1 METKQ
6 DALQYHE
13 GWRPGKVEV
22 VSTKPCATQR
32 DLSLAYTPGVAE
44 PCLEIAKN
52 PSDVFRYTSRGNLVA
67 VVSNGTAV
75 LGLGN
80 IGALAGKPVME
91 GKGVLFK
98 RFADV
103 DVFDLELDTLS
114 VDEMV
119 RTVKLLEPT
128 FGGINLEDIAAP
140 ECFEVEQRLIEC
152 MEIPVFHDDQ
162 HGTAIISGAALLNA
176 LELQKKDLKQIR
188 MVISGAGAAGIACAN
203 LYLALG
209 MKREQIILVDTAGV
223 IYRGREKKM
232 NKYKEE
238 YATDEKCRTLQE
250 AMKGA
255 DVFVG
260 LSGPNIVSPEM
271 VLSMAN
277 RPVVLAMANPNPEIT
292 YPEAKKARGDVI
304 VATGRS
310 DYPNQVNNVL
320 GFPFIFR
327 GALDV
332 RARAINM
339 EMKLAASHALAD
351 LTKQSV
357 PDSVSRA
364 YGDSHFHFG
373 PDYIIPKPFDPR
385 VLIWEAGAVAKAAM
399 ETKVARN
406 PVDLEEYRE
415 ALESRLGKTRE
426 AMRVIT
432 HKARQAPKSIVYP
445 EGTHPKILRA
455 AAEVVEERIARP
467 ILLGNLERIRTA
479 ALENDVSLEG
489 ITLLDPL
496 RSDRRERFAEELFT
510 LRERKGVTREYAAQL
525 VLDPNVFGAL
535 MVRTGEADGLI
546 SGVSQH
552 YPDTIRPLLQ
562 IIGSRIDIPRVVGVM
577 LITFR
582 NKSYFLADA
591 TMNVEPDADCLAD
604 IAILASQLARRFNV
618 TPKVAMLSFSNF
630 GSVNHPLVRLVQD
643 AVRKVREREPG
654 LAVDGEMQADTA
666 VDPALARVHFPFSAI
681 QGDANV
687 LVFPDLTSSNIA
699 YKLLRKLGG
708 AEAIGPVLMGMNL
721 PVHGLHQSSEVVD
734 IVNLTAIAVADAQD
748 QEDKRNRSGVPG
760 EEPLLKRKAG

>member
-13 GWRPGKVEV
+13 GWRPGKIEV
-22 VSTKPCATQR
+22 VSTKPCLTQR
-32 DLSLAYTPGVAE
+32 DLSLAYTPGVAD

-52 PSDVFRYTSRGNLVA
+52 PSDVFRYTARGNLVA

-98 RFADV
+98 RFADI
-103 DVFDLELDTLS
+103 DVFDLELNTLS
-114 VDEMV
+114 VEKMV
-119 RTVKLLEPT
+119 ETVKLLEPT

-140 ECFEVEQRLIEC
+140 ECFEVETRLIEC

-162 HGTAIISGAALLNA
+162 HGTAIISGAAILNA
-176 LELQKKDLKQIR
+176 LELQKKDIGEIR
-188 MVISGAGAAGIACAN
+188 MVISGAGAAGIACAKI
-203 LYLALG
+203 YLALG
-209 MKREQIILVDTAGV
+209 MRKEQIVFVDTAGV

-238 YATDEKCRTLQE
+238 FATDEKCRTLAE

-260 LSGPNIVSPEM
+260 LSGANIVSKEM
-271 VLSMAN
+271 VSSMAD
-277 RPVVLAMANPNPEIT
+277 RPIVLAMANPNPEIT
-292 YPEAKKARGDVI
+292 YPEAKKARSDVI

-332 RARAINM
+332 RSRAINM

-426 AMRVIT
+426 AMRSIT
-432 HKARQAPKSIVYP
+432 HKARQNPKTIVYP
-445 EGTHPKILRA
+445 EGTHPKILKA
-455 AAEVVEERIARP
+455 VAEVVEERIARP
-467 ILLGNLERIRTA
+467 VLLGNQERIRTA
-479 ALENDVSLEG
+479 ALENDVPLDG
-489 ITLLDPL
+489 VTIVDPL
-496 RSDRRERFAEELFT
+496 RSDRRERYAEELFT

-535 MVRTGEADGLI
+535 MVRMGEADGLI

-562 IIGSRIDIPRVVGVM
+562 IIGSRPDMPRVVGVM
-577 LITFR
+577 VITFR
-582 NKSYFLADA
+582 NKTYFLADA

-604 IAILASQLARRFNV
+604 IAILASQLAKRFNV
-618 TPKVAMLSFSNF
+618 TPRVAMLSFSNF
-630 GSVNHPLVRLVQD
+630 GSVNHPLVSLVQE
-643 AVRKVREREPG
+643 ATRKVRERAPD

-666 VDPALARVHFPFSAI
+666 VDPALARTHFPFSAI

-687 LVFPDLTSSNIA
+687 LIFPDLTSSNIA

-708 AEAIGPVLMGMNL
+708 AESIGPVLMGMNL

-734 IVNLTAIAVADAQD
+734 IVNLTAIAVADSQD
-748 QEDKRNRSGVPG
+748 QEEQRKRMGLPG
-760 EEPLLKRKAG
+760 ERPLLKRKAG